1 MGAVSTPEEPNSVD
15 SLVRRCVRGDR
26 EAQRALFQRLRGPV
40 HATLF
45 RILGNNRDFPDL
57 AQDSFVEI
65 FRSLHAFR
73 GDSQITTWSD
83 IITARVAYKY
93 LARRERRPDHLR
105 LVEDDDRAGSSAEAV
120 ERRSDAREA
129 MRRLYRILDRLEPIY
144 RIAYALHV
152 IDGRP
157 LSEVAVLTE
166 ATRVAAKNRVW
177 RARKM
182 VARRARRDP
191 YLSAFLQNEGEP
203 A

>member
-57 AQDSFVEI
+57 AQDAFVEI

-129 MRRLYRILDRLEPIY
+129 MRRLYRI
-144 RIAYALHV
+144 AYALHV